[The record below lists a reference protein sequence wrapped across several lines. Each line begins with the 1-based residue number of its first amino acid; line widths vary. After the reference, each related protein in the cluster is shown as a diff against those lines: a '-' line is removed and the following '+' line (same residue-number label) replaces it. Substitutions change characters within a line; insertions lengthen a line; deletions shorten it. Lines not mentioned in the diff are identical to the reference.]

1 VGAIQQIFSG
11 AVLSG
16 LDVSRYGVQ
25 QANTMV
31 VGCTSQYLFCLN
43 TSTRKIEKRDLLGN
57 ILEVSASEV
66 DSLPPDI
73 GAYDKRTGEI
83 YFGCHTSYPRIFL
96 KRFDK
101 AYNLLN
107 SWSVSGNYYISGLV
121 IMEDYIAF
129 TRCYGVASN
138 SYYWEC
144 NIYDKS
150 FSGVGGLTYQA
161 NQMNLN
167 LVLFKAGKNRLIFSY
182 YPGYSWV
189 WTEDLAF
196 QFSGPANIFLER
208 SL

>member
-1 VGAIQQIFSG
+1 MGAIRQIFSG

-16 LDVSRYGVQ
+16 LDVSKYGVQ
-25 QANTMV
+25 QENTMV

-43 TSTRKIEKRDLLGN
+43 TSTLKIEKRDLLGN
-57 ILEVSASEV
+57 VLGVSAVAV
-66 DSLPPDI
+66 DSLTPSI

-83 YFGCHTSYPRIFL
+83 YFGCQSPSL
-96 KRFDK
+96 KRYDK
-101 AYNLLN
+101 GYNLLN
-107 SWSVSGNYYISGLV
+107 SWSVSGDYIIRSLV

-129 TRCYGVASN
+129 TRLYYVSSN
-138 SYYWEC
+138 SYYWQC
-144 NIYDKS
+144 DIYNKS
-150 FSGVGGLTYQA
+150 FSKVGGLNYQA

-167 LVLFKAGKNRLIFSY
+167 LVLFKVGKNRLIFSY